1 MPTID
6 VHEQQQ
12 DILQRERRLANAL
25 QTCLIG
31 IEGLGTHAPTLE
43 QVISSLEE
51 LFLLV
56 VVGEFNAGKSAL
68 INALLRAP
76 VLPEGVTPTTAK
88 ITKICY
94 GAQNRQVQLD
104 QETVEQLYPADFL
117 KNISIV
123 DTPGINAVVRE
134 HERMTKDF
142 IPHSDLIL
150 LVTSADRPF
159 TESERAFLEGIRK
172 WNKKVLLVLNK
183 ADLYRSQSELNKAM
197 TFIYDN
203 CQRLLGFQPEIFPV
217 SVLQAQQSYT
227 AIGHQAIRL
236 WESSRIGA
244 LENYL
249 FHKLDESER
258 ARLKLLSPLGVMQRM
273 IGETQSAVEQRA
285 RLLTEDDKTV
295 RTIEGNL
302 QQYRKEMEENFTHR
316 LGEIE
321 NIVLEMSQRGDRFF
335 DDTIRLTRTFEL
347 IQADKIRQQF
357 EEAVIGDSA
366 PRIDK
371 AVRDLTDWLT
381 DQEQKLRQYIM
392 EYLDRRRKDSSI
404 RDEQMIGSINRQFD
418 YTRQAL
424 LREVFEKASNLV
436 ASYNHEREAEQL
448 SAGLQSSVVQ
458 TLLVGGGGL
467 AIGTIGALAAA
478 VAGFTFLDVTGIT
491 AGAVALVLGLFIIP
505 ARKAKAKREFEE
517 KMQELRRRLHTLM
530 SDQFHKELNG
540 AIQRVYD
547 ALAPYIRFVRLEQ
560 EKIVAMR
567 QQLTP
572 MSGEVVKLKETIESL
587 GNAAHDKI

>member
-6 VHEQQQ
+6 VHEQQR
-12 DILQRERRLANAL
+12 DILQRERRLANTL

-88 ITKICY
+88 ITKIRY
-94 GAQNRQVQLD
+94 GTQNRQVQLD

-197 TFIYDN
+197 AFIYDN

-227 AIGHQAIRL
+227 AMGHQAIRL

-302 QQYRKEMEENFTHR
+302 QQYGKEMEENFTHR

-335 DDTIRLTRTFEL
+335 DDTIRLTRTFDL

-436 ASYNHEREAEQL
+436 ASYNHQQEAEQL
-448 SAGLQSSVVQ
+448 SANVQSSVVQ

-478 VAGFTFLDVTGIT
+478 AVGFTFLDVTGIT
-491 AGAVALVLGLFIIP
+491 AGVVAVTLGLFIIP
-505 ARKAKAKREFEE
+505 ARKAKAKREFDE
-517 KMQELRRRLHTLM
+517 KMQELRQRLHTLM

-540 AIQRVYD
+540 SIQRVYD

-587 GNAAHDKI
+587 

>member
-1 MPTID
+1 MPPID
-6 VHEQQQ
+6 VHEQQR

-56 VVGEFNAGKSAL
+56 MVGEFNAGKSAL

-76 VLPEGVTPTTAK
+76 VLPEGVTPTTVK
-88 ITKICY
+88 ITKIRY
-94 GAQNRQVQLD
+94 GTQNRQVQLD

-150 LVTSADRPF
+150 LVTSADRTF

-249 FHKLDESER
+249 FHKRDESER

-366 PRIDK
+366 NRIDK

-381 DQEQKLRQYIM
+381 AQ
-392 EYLDRRRKDSSI
+392 
-404 RDEQMIGSINRQFD
+404 EQMIGSINRQFD

-436 ASYNHEREAEQL
+436 AAYNHQQEAEQL

-467 AIGTIGALAAA
+467 AIGTIGAVAAAA
-478 VAGFTFLDVTGIT
+478 VGFTFLDVTGIT
-491 AGAVALVLGLFIIP
+491 AGVVALTLGLFIIP

-517 KMQELRRRLHTLM
+517 KMQELRQRLHTLM

-560 EKIVAMR
+560 EKIVGMR

-572 MSGEVVKLKETIESL
+572 MSAEVVKLKETIESL
-587 GNAAHDKI
+587 

>member
-6 VHEQQQ
+6 VHEQQR
-12 DILQRERRLANAL
+12 DILQRERRLANTL

-88 ITKICY
+88 ITKIRY
-94 GAQNRQVQLD
+94 GTQNRQVQLD

-227 AIGHQAIRL
+227 AMGHQAIRL

-436 ASYNHEREAEQL
+436 ASYNHQQEAEQL
-448 SAGLQSSVVQ
+448 SANVQSSVVQ

-478 VAGFTFLDVTGIT
+478 AVGFTFLDVTGIT
-491 AGAVALVLGLFIIP
+491 AGVVAVTLGLFIIP
-505 ARKAKAKREFEE
+505 ARKAKAKREFDE
-517 KMQELRRRLHTLM
+517 KMQELRQRLHTLM

-540 AIQRVYD
+540 SIQRVYD

-587 GNAAHDKI
+587 

>member
-1 MPTID
+1 MPPID
-6 VHEQQQ
+6 VHEQQR

-76 VLPEGVTPTTAK
+76 ILPEGVTPTTAK
-88 ITKICY
+88 ITKIRY

-104 QETVEQLYPADFL
+104 QETIEQLFPADFL

-197 TFIYDN
+197 TFIEDN
-203 CQRLLGFQPEIFPV
+203 CRRLLGFQPEIFPV
-217 SVLQAQQSYT
+217 SVLQAQQSHT

-244 LENYL
+244 LEHYL

-321 NIVLEMSQRGDRFF
+321 NIVLELSQRGDRFF

-366 PRIDK
+366 NRIDK

-381 DQEQKLRQYIM
+381 AQ
-392 EYLDRRRKDSSI
+392 
-404 RDEQMIGSINRQFD
+404 EQMIGSINRQFD

-436 ASYNHEREAEQL
+436 AAYNHQQEAEQL

-467 AIGTIGALAAA
+467 AIGTIGAVAAAA
-478 VAGFTFLDVTGIT
+478 VGFTFLDVTGIT
-491 AGAVALVLGLFIIP
+491 AGVVALTLGLFIIP

-517 KMQELRRRLHTLM
+517 KMQELRQRLHTLM

-560 EKIVAMR
+560 EKIVGMR

-572 MSGEVVKLKETIESL
+572 MSAEVVKLKETIESL
-587 GNAAHDKI
+587 